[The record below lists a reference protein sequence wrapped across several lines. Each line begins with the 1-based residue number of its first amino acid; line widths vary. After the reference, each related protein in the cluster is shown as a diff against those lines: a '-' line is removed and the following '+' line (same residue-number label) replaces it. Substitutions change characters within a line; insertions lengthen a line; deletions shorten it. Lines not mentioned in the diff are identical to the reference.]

1 LSGPEWSDTHVH
13 TLARP
18 KIMPS
23 VIPMSRSK
31 GSKNKPWPE
40 NWKPLLDACGGTL
53 GGVAVACGVAAPT
66 AARWRDGGDIYE
78 THQQIIRA
86 FAADRGVTSPI

>member
-1 LSGPEWSDTHVH
+1 VVQSGPAHTRTHLH
-13 TLARP
+13 GP

-40 NWKPLLDACGGTL
+40 NWKPLVTACGGTL

-66 AARWRDGGDIYE
+66 AARWRDGGAIYE
-78 THQQIIRA
+78 THQTVIRLVA
-86 FAADRGVTSPI
+86 EKFGVTSPV